1 VSIATIPLTG
11 EVATLIGPAA
21 QHVEN
26 RSLLLD
32 KFVFHKRWPVVE
44 EQTRRG
50 RDFVKW
56 DEASRWSFMR
66 IAEDAGKILSRE
78 ANDKRRKAEGK
89 NVEPE
94 NRQRFIAEAKIAET
108 LANVKWD
115 SKELQSLRASHTR
128 HFLGLFRRAYGDRA
142 AVTIGQL
149 EGRLAIN
156 LADSLIQN
164 AGICLDRLFG
174 LPYIPGS
181 AVKGVCRHAALEE
194 LKAAS
199 RSARKELFDLVVSIF
214 GCAKNDFEPAKP
226 PRKQGDNGKPAGDF
240 YPFLDLTKPK
250 DQKGAI
256 SFLPAYPVN
265 EAKVVVD
272 LTNVHYSL
280 YYGGD
285 KNRNILPGRPESL
298 ADENPK
304 PNPFPA
310 VETGAQFAFCLVL
323 NGRNNRPELLN
334 YAKRWLEVALTERGL
349 GAKTAAGYGWFSL
362 QPQVLAQIIEEE
374 QRARE
379 LAEEESKKAAEAR
392 AKEIAEAKRIASLPQ
407 SEVARERFLKLG
419 DEAFARAVS
428 EMANLSADEQK
439 GLLLAL
445 LSPEKKDT
453 WKRWKK
459 SDKPANKARVEALLA
474 AAKTH
479 GVSLP

>member
-1 VSIATIPLTG
+1 MSAATIPLVG
-11 EVATLIGPAA
+11 EVSTLIGPAA

-32 KFVFHKRWPVVE
+32 KFVFHKNWGLHEIKANDAHRWSLLRISEGGDTVIAH
-44 EQTRRG
+44 
-50 RDFVKW
+50 
-56 DEASRWSFMR
+56 EASKR
-66 IAEDAGKILSRE
+66 LQE
-78 ANDKRRKAEGK
+78 ANRLE
-89 NVEPE
+89 
-94 NRQRFIAEAKIAET
+94 QRGQNSNKVARLRVEAK
-108 LANVKWD
+108 LANDLAKNA
-115 SKELQSLRASHTR
+115 KIPEELANLRASHTR

-174 LPYIPGS
+174 LPYISGS

-199 RSARKELFDLVVSIF
+199 GSAREELFDLVVSIF

-226 PRKQGDNGKPAGDF
+226 PRKQGDKGKPAGDF

-265 EAKVVVD
+265 DARIVVD
-272 LTNVHYSL
+272 LTNVHYPD
-280 YYGGD
+280 YYRTGQTEELS
-285 KNRNILPGRPESL
+285 K
-298 ADENPK
+298 ENPR

-407 SEVARERFLKLG
+407 SEVARERFVKLG